1 MELTFGEQIK
11 IMLKRK
17 NMTIRQLA
25 ELVEVQTGKP
35 MSRQNLTQKLNRDN
49 FQEQDMKEIAQA
61 LGCAVKI
68 SVIDQAEPSA
78 QGAAAAQADAVDAGD
93 HGDVAGRGLGE
104 RLTVEVIRGGDAE
117 GGFPLLHAAD
127 VGVADGGDVVIR
139 HAPGQGSVGDDAAAV
154 VHGYYNS
161 SMVSRN
167 ETVGGAAISTA
178 DYYWITTD
186 VYPVAGS

>member
-49 FQEQDMKEIAQA
+49 FREQDMKEIAQA

-78 QGAAAAQADAVDAGD
+78 QGAAAAQAA
-93 HGDVAGRGLGE
+93 
-104 RLTVEVIRGGDAE
+104 
-117 GGFPLLHAAD
+117 
-127 VGVADGGDVVIR
+127 
-139 HAPGQGSVGDDAAAV
+139 
-154 VHGYYNS
+154 
-161 SMVSRN
+161 
-167 ETVGGAAISTA
+167 
-178 DYYWITTD
+178 
-186 VYPVAGS
+186 